1 MAFGMLVAAVVTA
14 VMVTGLCF
22 AANWRKVHIVAAL
35 QFIAAL
41 GATTLVG
48 PLTVSDVYVS
58 DAFWMALIIS
68 AMMPV
73 LFVVL
78 RVILGRLDKPDE
90 AGLAHHAR
98 GPTSQRY
105 NW

>member
-1 MAFGMLVAAVVTA
+1 MAFGMLVAAVVAA
-14 VMVTGLCF
+14 VMVTCLCF
-22 AANWRKVHIVAAL
+22 AAHWRKVHIVAPL
-35 QFIAAL
+35 QFMAAL
-41 GATTLVG
+41 GMTTLVG

-58 DAFWMALIIS
+58 DTFWMALIIS
-68 AMMPV
+68 AVMPL

-78 RVILGRLDKPDE
+78 RVIVGRLGNPDE
-90 AGLAHHAR
+90 GGLTHHAR